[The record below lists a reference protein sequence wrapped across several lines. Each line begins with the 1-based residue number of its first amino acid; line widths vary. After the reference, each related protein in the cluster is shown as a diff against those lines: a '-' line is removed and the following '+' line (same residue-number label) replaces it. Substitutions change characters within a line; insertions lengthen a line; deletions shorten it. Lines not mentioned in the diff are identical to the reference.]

1 MMNDEDPVEAAVS
14 RIQAEL
20 LPRAGAIWDSQT
32 GQVPLNENPKCHLCS
47 QPIKYPPDLQW
58 YLLAEAQDTRTKGTK
73 IPRSKLHV
81 ECHRAWEKAAKFLRD
96 KEGT

>member
-1 MMNDEDPVEAAVS
+1 MNDEDPVEAAVS
-14 RIQAEL
+14 RIQAGN
-20 LPRAGAIWDSQT
+20 LPRWGAIWECQS
-32 GQVPLNENPKCHLCS
+32 GHVPLQENPTCHLCS

-81 ECHRAWEKAAKFLRD
+81 ACRDAWEQAAKFLRD

>member
-1 MMNDEDPVEAAVS
+1 M
-14 RIQAEL
+14 
-20 LPRAGAIWDSQT
+20 LPRWGAIWGIQT
-32 GQVPLNENPKCHLCS
+32 GQVPLEENPTCHLCS

-81 ECHRAWEKAAKFLRD
+81 TCRDAWEQAAKFLRD